1 MCSTPRRSGLVNR
14 VARVP
19 ETEVDDRSY
28 LDMLQ
33 RASDNFERRQREK
46 KGYIRIS
53 QPVNYV
59 DTADS

>member
-46 KGYIRIS
+46 KECEEI
-53 QPVNYV
+53 
-59 DTADS
+59 TAPIKE

>member
-14 VARVP
+14 VSRAP
-19 ETEVDDRSY
+19 ETAVDDRSY

-46 KGYIRIS
+46 KECKEITT
-53 QPVNYV
+53 P
-59 DTADS
+59 TDSNLPLL